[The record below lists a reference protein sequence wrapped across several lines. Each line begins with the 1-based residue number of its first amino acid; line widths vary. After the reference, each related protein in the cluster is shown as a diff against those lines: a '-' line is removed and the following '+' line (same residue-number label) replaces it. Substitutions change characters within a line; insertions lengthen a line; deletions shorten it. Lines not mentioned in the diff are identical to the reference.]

1 VIWDDNRISI
11 EGDTAI
17 ATSEDVAA
25 RFAAYGWRVVE
36 CDDAEDPAM
45 LRAAFAAATEGSA
58 AGDHERPVFVR
69 LRTRIGHPMPTV
81 GGTAAA
87 HSGAPGA
94 DEVAATKV
102 ALGLDPERAFDL
114 PEHLLEHAR
123 RVSERGAA
131 ARRAWEERLAQWRA
145 SAPAVRAALH
155 DRLEAAELPEGWA
168 DALPRSPLG
177 SAPVATRVA
186 SNRALVAAADVLPE
200 LWGGSADLAETNGML
215 VPGWRSVLPPGVA
228 SEEWPGDPYGEML
241 HFGIREH
248 AMAAIANG
256 ITLAG
261 PTRPVVAT
269 FFVFSDYLRP
279 ALRLSALMGRPVVH
293 VWTHDSVALGE
304 DGPTHQPVEHLW
316 AARAVPHLAVVRPAD
331 ANETTAA
338 WIRAVDTREGPTA
351 LVLSRQPLPVL
362 GDPEPTIAGALRGG
376 YVVAPGP
383 EDPDRD
389 DAPDVLLLATGSEVS
404 VAVTARA
411 RLAAAGLTAR
421 VVSLPCLEWFDAEPE
436 DYREAVLPPAVT
448 ARVSVE
454 AGTAQGWWRYLGSHG
469 EAVSVEDFGASGNGQ
484 DVLAS
489 CGVTV
494 DAVVDAALRS
504 HARATRGAGRAA
516 SELTAA
522 SLTE

>member
-1 VIWDDNRISI
+1 MTGTGSAGWRDPLDADVVRHARVLPLEVVQAKGNGHAGTAVSLSPALYVLFQEFVQHDPKRPAWPGRDRFVLSAGHASLALYLQLFLSGYGLELDDLRRARTFGSLTPGHPEYGHTPGVETTTGPLGQGLATAVGMALGARRLRGLLDPDASAGASPFDHRIWCVVGDGDLQEGISHEAGALAGHQRLGALTVIWDDNRISI

-45 LRAAFAAATEGSA
+45 LRAAFAAATEAPA

-131 ARRAWEERLAQWRA
+131 ARRAWEERLAEWRA
-145 SAPAVRAALH
+145 SAPAVRVALH

-186 SNRALVAAADVLPE
+186 SNRALVAAAAVLPE

-241 HFGIREH
+241 
-248 AMAAIANG
+248 
-256 ITLAG
+256 
-261 PTRPVVAT
+261 
-269 FFVFSDYLRP
+269 
-279 ALRLSALMGRPVVH
+279 
-293 VWTHDSVALGE
+293 
-304 DGPTHQPVEHLW
+304 
-316 AARAVPHLAVVRPAD
+316 
-331 ANETTAA
+331 
-338 WIRAVDTREGPTA
+338 
-351 LVLSRQPLPVL
+351 
-362 GDPEPTIAGALRGG
+362 
-376 YVVAPGP
+376 
-383 EDPDRD
+383 
-389 DAPDVLLLATGSEVS
+389 
-404 VAVTARA
+404 
-411 RLAAAGLTAR
+411 
-421 VVSLPCLEWFDAEPE
+421 
-436 DYREAVLPPAVT
+436 
-448 ARVSVE
+448 
-454 AGTAQGWWRYLGSHG
+454 
-469 EAVSVEDFGASGNGQ
+469 
-484 DVLAS
+484 
-489 CGVTV
+489 
-494 DAVVDAALRS
+494 
-504 HARATRGAGRAA
+504 
-516 SELTAA
+516 
-522 SLTE
+522 